1 MRLNAFLVPSSWF
14 TCQLQKTLLW
24 PGGCFVVAQSRSRV
38 RLFVTPW
45 TAARQASL
53 SSIFSFHVCQMQA
66 LMFTPFHLH
75 TFLTLKMVSFLCKI
89 TQSPRLCFWSPKFI
103 PENFITIPFRCQV
116 LGMSLLFWGHHM
128 CAVEVK
134 GHNNLG
140 LKWKRMSQDLR
151 SSVLFQWVENWR
163 RSA

>member
-1 MRLNAFLVPSSWF
+1 MTWGSLCCCSVMESCWTLCDPMDCSTPGFPVRYFLLPCMSN
-14 TCQLQKTLLW
+14 T
-24 PGGCFVVAQSRSRV
+24 
-38 RLFVTPW
+38 
-45 TAARQASL
+45 
-53 SSIFSFHVCQMQA
+53 CQMQA

-75 TFLTLKMVSFLCKI
+75 MFLTLKMVSFLCKI

-134 GHNNLG
+134 GHNNWG